1 MGSRTPPKA
10 FVALRNDWTVAETLL
25 TGPHS
30 CSWCT
35 APFSPAGPAPSTTR
49 SNRSLVGRRYTR
61 SRVAPGARRRPLHA
75 GRVLRYRC
83 AHVFTLDSEAAHA
96 GLRFHAGFGRR
107 TGRDHH
113 ERLHRPDASSPGLG
127 GGCVRA
133 AADADA
139 EHRAGHATLAA
150 EWEAWITENLLRG
163 ATHEEVAD
171 GLVDEG
177 LTVERA
183 RAAVAAVVRSPIFR
197 AAMPFARESRR
208 LRTYA
213 RLDHA
218 RWEARPDPT
227 SMPRLPW
234 PGVEAFFEQ
243 HWAPGV
249 PAIFSDVVT
258 KWPAM
263 ERWSLDRLE
272 ARFGDAEVNVTT
284 GRTSHGRDY
293 DIDAAKLATRT
304 TLRDYI
310 ARIRREPVSNDFYMI
325 ARNRNAE
332 DALGGV
338 LEDVVL
344 PEGLFRPDLAGGAA
358 FWLGPA
364 GTVTPLHHD
373 TSNIFFCQV
382 VGRKRYRMIAPM
394 EIAVLDGARAMYAAI
409 DPDAPDLV
417 RFPWWE
423 HVIVRD
429 FVVGPGDALFI
440 PVGWWHHVLALDVSV
455 SLAINGFLR
464 ANRYDWLV
472 PARD

>member
-1 MGSRTPPKA
+1 MSD
-10 FVALRNDWTVAETLL
+10 AL
-25 TGPHS
+25 
-30 CSWCT
+30 
-35 APFSPAGPAPSTTR
+35 
-49 SNRSLVGRRYTR
+49 
-61 SRVAPGARRRPLHA
+61 
-75 GRVLRYRC
+75 
-83 AHVFTLDSEAAHA
+83 
-96 GLRFHAGFGRR
+96 
-107 TGRDHH
+107 
-113 ERLHRPDASSPGLG
+113 
-127 GGCVRA
+127 
-133 AADADA
+133 DA
-139 EHRAGHATLAA
+139 EHRAGHAKLAT

-163 ATHEEVAD
+163 ADHEEVAR

-177 LTVERA
+177 LSLERA
-183 RAAVAAVVRSPIFR
+183 RTEVAAVARSPIFR
-197 AAMPFARESRR
+197 AALPFARESRR

-218 RWEARPDPT
+218 RWAARPDP
-227 SMPRLPW
+227 SSVPRLSW

-249 PAIFSDVVT
+249 PAIFTDLVT

-272 ARFGDAEVNVTT
+272 ARFGDAEVSVTT
-284 GRTSHGRDY
+284 GRASHGRDY
-293 DIDAAKLATRT
+293 DIDAAELATQT
-304 TLRDYI
+304 TLREYV

-325 ARNRNAE
+325 ARNRNAD
-332 DALGGV
+332 DALRGV

-344 PEGLFRPDLAGGAA
+344 PEGLFRHDLAGGAA

-364 GTVTPLHHD
+364 GTITPLHHD
-373 TSNIFFCQV
+373 TSNILFCQV

-394 EIAVLDGARAMYAAI
+394 EIAVLDGARSMYAAI

-464 ANRYDWLV
+464 PNRYDWLV

>member
-1 MGSRTPPKA
+1 MS
-10 FVALRNDWTVAETLL
+10 D
-25 TGPHS
+25 
-30 CSWCT
+30 
-35 APFSPAGPAPSTTR
+35 
-49 SNRSLVGRRYTR
+49 
-61 SRVAPGARRRPLHA
+61 AR
-75 GRVLRYRC
+75 
-83 AHVFTLDSEAAHA
+83 
-96 GLRFHAGFGRR
+96 
-107 TGRDHH
+107 
-113 ERLHRPDASSPGLG
+113 DAK
-127 GGCVRA
+127 
-133 AADADA
+133 
-139 EHRAGHATLAA
+139 LAA

-177 LTVERA
+177 LSVERA
-183 RAAVAAVVRSPIFR
+183 RAEVAVVARSPIFR
-197 AAMPFARESRR
+197 AALPFARESRR

-249 PAIFSDVVT
+249 PAIFTDLVT

-272 ARFGDAEVNVTT
+272 ARFGDAEVSVTT
-284 GRTSHGRDY
+284 GRASHRDY

-304 TLRDYI
+304 TLREYV

-344 PEGLFRPDLAGGAA
+344 PEGLCRPDLAGGAA

-364 GTVTPLHHD
+364 GTITPLHHD
-373 TSNIFFCQV
+373 TSNILFCQV

-472 PARD
+472 PACD